1 MDLNKIVPTEHEKS
15 FADALVSIVDKDVD
29 QSARLRALKDVSK
42 VMQAF
47 FRRPEKQKKER
58 LEKLEQLRALS
69 RSSIPQYDGGMESIF
84 NETANSDGAWEKAFI
99 DAARVPDRDYFEI
112 LDITS
117 GVAFKKIPRG
127 QKAEVAIIE
136 GTEKKVYLSRY
147 GAALQWELD
156 DVMFRKIN
164 IIQQKAI
171 QARDA
176 YYAERDERYYTL
188 LASSIN
194 SHTTSW
200 DSGGANELE
209 KDIAT
214 VAAALYAIADR
225 LKDKYVKN
233 PLSQKFLWYINP
245 KIWGRAV
252 RTLRQTTQDVPGQPA
267 RIPYNVE
274 LLPTF
279 SEFLTNTAGG
289 STVTDSLIVL
299 PGFKNQKSVG
309 MELTSYMDFDNLT
322 LANVESFWSFEGAY
336 ASDQQSQKL
345 SFA

>member
-1 MDLNKIVPTEHEKS
+1 MDLNKIVPTEHERS
-15 FADALVSIVDKDVD
+15 FADALEAIVNRDAD
-29 QSARLRALKDVSK
+29 QSARQRAVKDVSK

-47 FRRPEKQKKER
+47 FRRPEKQQKER
-58 LEKLEQLRALS
+58 LKALS

-84 NETANSDGAWEKAFI
+84 NDTANYDGAWEKAFI

-117 GVAFKKIPRG
+117 GVTFKKVPRG
-127 QKAEVAIIE
+127 QKVEVAILE
-136 GTEKKVYLSRY
+136 GTEKKVYLFRY

-156 DVMFRKIN
+156 DLMFRKIN

-176 YYAERDERYYTL
+176 YYAERDERYYKI
-188 LASSIN
+188 LAGSIN

-200 DSGGANELE
+200 DATATGELE

-214 VAAALYAIADR
+214 LASGLYAMADR
-225 LKDKYVKN
+225 LKDGYVKN
-233 PLSQKFLWYINP
+233 PLSQKFLWFINP

-252 RTLRQTTQDVPGQPA
+252 RALRQTTQDVPGQPA

-289 STVTDSLIVL
+289 STITDSLLVL

-322 LANVESFWSFEGAY
+322 LANVESFWSMEGAY
-336 ASDQQSQKL
+336 ASNNQSQKL